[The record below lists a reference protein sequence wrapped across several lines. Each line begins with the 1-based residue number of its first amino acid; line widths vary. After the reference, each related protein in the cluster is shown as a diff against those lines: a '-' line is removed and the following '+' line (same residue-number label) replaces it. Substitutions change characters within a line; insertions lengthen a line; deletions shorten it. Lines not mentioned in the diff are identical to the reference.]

1 MLYNNQLDLQ
11 FIFFFYVQQNITEDN
26 QQEEKTAVFFEKL
39 SLNMC
44 TIFFL
49 NTASWMDAQNELFLK
64 NGRETLHAKKYHCC
78 CSFAFSFSPFLLN
91 NMSASSRKKN
101 RICLGTILPCVPYP
115 EQLSLTLTMKWQI
128 WRKGLK
134 NTTGRIFIIL
144 EIVDKEDHL
153 R

>member
-1 MLYNNQLDLQ
+1 MCNIILLKIINKRKKLQ
-11 FIFFFYVQQNITEDN
+11 FFLRNFLWICAPF
-26 QQEEKTAVFFEKL
+26 
-39 SLNMC
+39 
-44 TIFFL
+44 FFL